1 MYHPRLKG
9 NHYEIGKRYGDLLY
23 KTGEDLSSVIKLN
36 REQVEFGELCL
47 PIYEKY
53 MKDIMEEVRG
63 LADGLHQKY
72 NDVAYWLFNIYCNKE
87 ERGCSVFVV
96 KENDDVY
103 FARNMDMFPEYKK
116 TSESVLYRV
125 ENKST
130 FLAHSTAMISLE
142 DGINEYGLCI
152 ALTFLLSKKI
162 KPGINGGFIVRKVL
176 EECKTTK
183 EAIELIKSL
192 PRSSSQNIVIADKS
206 GDMAV
211 VECTS
216 EDVNVRYN
224 EKYLIATNHFI
235 SDNMVK
241 FNNKEYNWYYTNDR
255 YNTID
260 KCLRN
265 NQDINFEE
273 CKNIISGKYGF
284 VCQFAKNV
292 RFDTIWS
299 AVYKLND
306 LYNEICEGNPSRS
319 KYAYDNRLEW
329 GIKQNNKKLKR

>member
-192 PRSSSQNIVIADKS
+192 QIVIA
-206 GDMAV
+206 
-211 VECTS
+211 
-216 EDVNVRYN
+216 
-224 EKYLIATNHFI
+224 KY
-235 SDNMVK
+235 S
-241 FNNKEYNWYYTNDR
+241 YCR
-255 YNTID
+255 
-260 KCLRN
+260 
-265 NQDINFEE
+265 
-273 CKNIISGKYGF
+273 
-284 VCQFAKNV
+284 
-292 RFDTIWS
+292 
-299 AVYKLND
+299 
-306 LYNEICEGNPSRS
+306 
-319 KYAYDNRLEW
+319 
-329 GIKQNNKKLKR
+329 